1 MNCTMIHWIY
11 RIIPLTRRL
20 TMASWPDSDVCLS
33 VQTQLPLLRQQCQSK
48 AWMHL
53 LLISLT
59 NGLKNSRATHPA
71 FFIHLIRQVVNAY
84 PQKIPTKY
92 SRLSETA
99 GAVYLPKANTKAEPR
114 SIIGA
119 EPLGIGS
126 NGGADT

>member
-1 MNCTMIHWIY
+1 MNCTMRHWIY

-71 FFIHLIRQVVNAY
+71 FFMHLIRQVGDAY
-84 PQKIPTKY
+84 
-92 SRLSETA
+92 
-99 GAVYLPKANTKAEPR
+99 GAQPLCMEAEAMQQHRIQVAP
-114 SIIGA
+114 A
-119 EPLGIGS
+119 
-126 NGGADT
+126 